1 MSTENTQTTVAVT
14 KPKGLR
20 ELLTGDQFKAQV
32 AAALPTHLKPDRFIR
47 VALTALTRT
56 PKLMDCTHESFFKC
70 MLDLSA
76 LGIEP
81 DGRRAH
87 LIPYG
92 NTCTLIIDYKGMIEL
107 AKRSGEVAMWRPMTV
122 CEKDIFGWENGVVSH
137 KVNFLEPRGKMLAVY
152 SHVRT
157 KDGDDD
163 YEVMTL
169 QECEAIRKR
178 SKAATSGPWVTDY
191 ESMCLKTV
199 MRRHSKRLTLSPE
212 FREAVEKDGDQID
225 FEGMKRAEIISTN
238 AQLESVTERLKN
250 AAEKKTDENKEPAT

>member
-1 MSTENTQTTVAVT
+1 MSTETTQTTAVAT
-14 KPKGLR
+14 AKPKGLR
-20 ELLTGDQFKAQV
+20 ELLTGDQFKMQV
-32 AAALPTHLKPDRFIR
+32 AAALPSHLKPDRFIR

-56 PKLMDCTHESFFKC
+56 PKLMECSQESFFKC

-76 LGIEP
+76 LGLEP

-92 NTCTLIIDYKGMIEL
+92 TACTLIIDYKGLIEL

-122 CEKDIFGWENGVVSH
+122 CEKDVFGWENGIVSH

-178 SKAATSGPWVTDY
+178 SKAGNSGPWVTDY

-225 FEGMKRAEIISTN
+225 FAEMKRAEVISTN
-238 AQLESVTERLKN
+238 AAMESMSERLKQ
-250 AAEKKTDENKEPAT
+250 AADKKEGEVAT

>member
-1 MSTENTQTTVAVT
+1 MSTENTQTAVSVT

-20 ELLTGDQFKAQV
+20 ELLTGDQFKSQV

-122 CEKDIFGWENGVVSH
+122 CEKDVFAWENGVVSH

-169 QECEAIRKR
+169 QECEAIKKR
-178 SKAATSGPWVTDY
+178 SKAANSGPWVTDY

-250 AAEKKTDENKEPAT
+250 AAEKKAEENKEVAT